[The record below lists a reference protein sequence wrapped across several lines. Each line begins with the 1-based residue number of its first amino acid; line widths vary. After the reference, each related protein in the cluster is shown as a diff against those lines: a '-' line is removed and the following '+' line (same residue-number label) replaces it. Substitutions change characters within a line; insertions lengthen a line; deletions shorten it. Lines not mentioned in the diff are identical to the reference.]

1 MDFNFTFP
9 KDLNYSNATNYYY
22 FEEGF
27 NSEELRKIEQ
37 DVSKLPFSEG
47 TTFGGNNQQT
57 RSSRIKWIPQEDRW
71 HWLYNKL
78 GNMAME
84 ANDILWKFNLYDMP
98 EQIQYTEY
106 LASKDGRYEWHQDIG
121 PDLGSI
127 RKVSITV
134 QLSEPDDYEGG
145 DLELWLGGDY
155 EECKKEGFIKS
166 PRKAGCV
173 FLFPSYM
180 MHRVAPLTK
189 GTRKSFVLWLG
200 GDHYR

>member
-1 MDFNFTFP
+1 MKLRIDNREHKLIELTNDNSLNFIEISTLDIGDIHICDNSNNILIIFERKTIP
-9 KDLNYSNATNYYY
+9 DL
-22 FEEGF
+22 
-27 NSEELRKIEQ
+27 L
-37 DVSKLPFSEG
+37 
-47 TTFGGNNQQT
+47 
-57 RSSRIKWIPQEDRW
+57 SSI
-71 HWLYNKL
+71 
-78 GNMAME
+78 
-84 ANDILWKFNLYDMP
+84 
-98 EQIQYTEY
+98 
-106 LASKDGRYEWHQDIG
+106 KDGRYEWHQDIG

-127 RKVSITV
+127 RKISITV

-145 DLELWLGGDY
+145 DLELWLGGNY

-200 GDHYR
+200 GAHYR

>member
-47 TTFGGNNQQT
+47 TTFGGNDQQT

-78 GNMAME
+78 GNMALE

-106 LASKDGRYEWHQDIG
+106 LASKDGRYEWHQ
-121 PDLGSI
+121 
-127 RKVSITV
+127 
-134 QLSEPDDYEGG
+134 G
-145 DLELWLGGDY
+145 DLELWLGGNY